1 MSERP
6 DWRQWEE
13 PADILGRAFVLCFE
27 GPGTDGR
34 YDVRVWE
41 GVRRT
46 RERPYL
52 RAPIRGRDADEA
64 RERAL
69 EVLHNYVG
77 IDQFRLLAEEVVAS
91 VAPGAKVEIRETAR
105 EVILT
110 LASPHTLRVPLVIP
124 RRTLFGADT
133 SLAGLRTSVAAH
145 LRAHVVLG

>member
-1 MSERP
+1 MSERLA
-6 DWRQWEE
+6 WRQWEE
-13 PADILGRAFVLCFE
+13 PADVLGRAFVLCFE
-27 GPGTDGR
+27 GPGADGR
-34 YDVRVWE
+34 YNVRIWE

-105 EVILT
+105 DVILT
-110 LASPHTLRVPLVIP
+110 LAPPYALRVPLVIP
-124 RRTLFGADT
+124 RRTLFGPDA
-133 SLAGLRTSVAAH
+133 SPAGLRTTVDAH
-145 LRAHVVLG
+145 LRAQLALG